1 MNPPKEFIDYHT
13 ASPKTCKCD
22 FEDNKL
28 MQSGIEGKKLRCQIK
43 SNLNYLILI
52 LIILI
57 RLNAYSPFVP
67 DVMLG
72 GQGNTA
78 TVQCA
83 KIVRLDEEACGSMV
97 HAVDKV
103 GPENHKIDNKIDMLL
118 FVFLLIL
125 PLDQICKCKKN
136 G

>member
-1 MNPPKEFIDYHT
+1 M
-13 ASPKTCKCD
+13 
-22 FEDNKL
+22 
-28 MQSGIEGKKLRCQIK
+28 
-43 SNLNYLILI
+43 
-52 LIILI
+52 
-57 RLNAYSPFVP
+57 NAYSPFVP

-103 GPENHKIDNKIDMLL
+103 GPENQKVDMLL
-118 FVFLLIL
+118 FVMLLIL
-125 PLDQICKCKKN
+125 PPI
-136 G
+136 

>member
-1 MNPPKEFIDYHT
+1 M
-13 ASPKTCKCD
+13 
-22 FEDNKL
+22 
-28 MQSGIEGKKLRCQIK
+28 
-43 SNLNYLILI
+43 
-52 LIILI
+52 LI

-103 GPENHKIDNKIDMLL
+103 GPENQKVDMLL
-118 FVFLLIL
+118 FAMLHMYS
-125 PLDQICKCKKN
+125 ICTWIKF
-136 G
+136 

>member
-1 MNPPKEFIDYHT
+1 M
-13 ASPKTCKCD
+13 
-22 FEDNKL
+22 
-28 MQSGIEGKKLRCQIK
+28 
-43 SNLNYLILI
+43 
-52 LIILI
+52 
-57 RLNAYSPFVP
+57 P

-103 GPENHKIDNKIDMLL
+103 GPENQKVDMLL
-118 FVFLLIL
+118 FIIPLIL
-125 PLDQICKCKKN
+125 PSRCDFKWHEKLIS
-136 G
+136 

>member
-1 MNPPKEFIDYHT
+1 MIFI
-13 ASPKTCKCD
+13 
-22 FEDNKL
+22 
-28 MQSGIEGKKLRCQIK
+28 I
-43 SNLNYLILI
+43 
-52 LIILI
+52 IILF

-103 GPENHKIDNKIDMLL
+103 RPENQRVDTYFTTYFTL
-118 FVFLLIL
+118 
-125 PLDQICKCKKN
+125 
-136 G
+136 

>member
-1 MNPPKEFIDYHT
+1 MIFI
-13 ASPKTCKCD
+13 S
-22 FEDNKL
+22 
-28 MQSGIEGKKLRCQIK
+28 
-43 SNLNYLILI
+43 
-52 LIILI
+52 IILI

-103 GPENHKIDNKIDMLL
+103 GGAENQEVDMLL
-118 FVFLLIL
+118 FVMLLIS
-125 PLDQICKCKKN
+125 PLDLIWKSMKY
-136 G
+136 

>member
-1 MNPPKEFIDYHT
+1 M
-13 ASPKTCKCD
+13 
-22 FEDNKL
+22 
-28 MQSGIEGKKLRCQIK
+28 
-43 SNLNYLILI
+43 
-52 LIILI
+52 
-57 RLNAYSPFVP
+57 NAYSPFVP

-103 GPENHKIDNKIDMLL
+103 GPDNEEGDRFEKASSII
-118 FVFLLIL
+118 V
-125 PLDQICKCKKN
+125 
-136 G
+136 

>member
-1 MNPPKEFIDYHT
+1 MIFI
-13 ASPKTCKCD
+13 
-22 FEDNKL
+22 
-28 MQSGIEGKKLRCQIK
+28 I
-43 SNLNYLILI
+43 
-52 LIILI
+52 IILI

-103 GPENHKIDNKIDMLL
+103 GPENQRVDMLL
-118 FVFLLIL
+118 LVMPLIL
-125 PLDQICKCKKN
+125 PSRCDSKWHEKLIS
-136 G
+136 